1 MKFNLH
7 TVLIIL
13 AIVLAVISGTVGV
26 IPLWIP
32 VVALG
37 VSVLIMIR
45 GMG

>member
-26 IPLWIP
+26 VPLWIP